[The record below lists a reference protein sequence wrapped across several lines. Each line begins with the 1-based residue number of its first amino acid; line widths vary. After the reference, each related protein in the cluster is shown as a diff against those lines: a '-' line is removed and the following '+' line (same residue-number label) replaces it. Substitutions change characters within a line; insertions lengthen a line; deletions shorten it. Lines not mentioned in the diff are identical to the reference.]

1 MDSDC
6 TLDTC
11 ARCHPPNVLTLCCEP
26 ANARPAPRG
35 AAVAAFD
42 LTRLQP
48 PRRRTKS
55 AAAAGSAG
63 GTATAARQHLRR
75 VRRARF
81 EDTTAIRR
89 HFDSLHSKTSPAH
102 RGYPPSTPALTA
114 AQSLRVAI

>member
-1 MDSDC
+1 MVRERFGALGRSAQVRGASWKALPPRK
-6 TLDTC
+6 TMN
-11 ARCHPPNVLTLCCEP
+11 HPPNVLTLCCES

-55 AAAAGSAG
+55 DAAAGSAG

-75 VRRARF
+75 VRR
-81 EDTTAIRR
+81 
-89 HFDSLHSKTSPAH
+89 PV
-102 RGYPPSTPALTA
+102 GYIL
-114 AQSLRVAI
+114 Q